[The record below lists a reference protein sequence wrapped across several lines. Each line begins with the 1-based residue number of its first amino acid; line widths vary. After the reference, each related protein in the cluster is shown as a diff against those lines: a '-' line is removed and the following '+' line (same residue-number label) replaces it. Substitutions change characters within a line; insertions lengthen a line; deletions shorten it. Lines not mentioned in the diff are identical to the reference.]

1 MHAHLR
7 NAKRVHTCLY
17 IRTLPSPLSVDLY
30 QETVKR
36 FTRSSLSPTSDWERF
51 SSGRGSL
58 KSRATP
64 TLSDNGRRTSCK
76 SAPPPSPTPPACC
89 VTVIVLLFSFSFSL
103 TFRSLDD
110 YYLEA
115 TGRRRSSGK
124 LKKKEHEL
132 PKLSINICTA
142 YLSGICGVRK
152 R

>member
-17 IRTLPSPLSVDLY
+17 ICTLPSPVSVDLY

-76 SAPPPSPTPPACC
+76 CPPPLPFKYPAPPACC

-124 LKKKEHEL
+124 LKKK
-132 PKLSINICTA
+132 NTNCQT
-142 YLSGICGVRK
+142 YR
-152 R
+152 